1 MPVMIKQQHLES
13 SLHTQCPLLFLIIV
27 RMFSVA
33 PECIF
38 FLVVIGLIMAMP
50 SYGRE
55 LTNLLSRNQLCYIA
69 CDINGSAYFR
79 ASS

>member
-1 MPVMIKQQHLES
+1 MPSFYNRALSGTDITWNREECLFVPVMIKQQHLES

-38 FLVVIGLIMAMP
+38 SLLLLV
-50 SYGRE
+50 
-55 LTNLLSRNQLCYIA
+55 
-69 CDINGSAYFR
+69 
-79 ASS
+79 